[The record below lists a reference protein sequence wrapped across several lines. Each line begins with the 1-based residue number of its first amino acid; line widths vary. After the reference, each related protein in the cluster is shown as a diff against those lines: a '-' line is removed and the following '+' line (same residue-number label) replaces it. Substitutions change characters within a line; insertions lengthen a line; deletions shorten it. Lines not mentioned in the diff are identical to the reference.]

1 MDELAARLEM
11 DPIELRLRNVSREG
25 DPTVDG
31 GRWPRIAS
39 VEVLE
44 EARLHPLYMADL
56 GDDEAVGVALG
67 AWGGARTPSAAR
79 CRAAPHGP
87 LSAPVGPPHL
97 SRPAPRLPLIP
108 AEAFWVPPALRP
120 PLG

>member
-56 GDDEAVGVALG
+56 GDDEAVGVPLG
-67 AWGGARTPSAAR
+67 AWGGARTPSAAG
-79 CRAAPHGP
+79 CRGEAHRPRSFTG
-87 LSAPVGPPHL
+87 VPPHL
-97 SRPAPRLPLIP
+97 TAPATPPSIIPAP
-108 AEAFWVPPALRP
+108 AFLVPP
-120 PLG
+120 PLHTAS